1 MRVILTTDLPHVG
14 KAGQTVEVANG
25 YGRNYLL
32 PRGLAVLA
40 TPGNERSLEQR
51 QKARLAREA
60 RNKAEAEALAAQ
72 LQSLSLRIAKKT
84 GEGDRLYGSV
94 TSMDIAN
101 LLKDKGFTLDRRK
114 IVLDSPLK
122 TLGNHKVPIRL
133 HPEIVAEVEVA
144 VTREEL

>member
-122 TLGNHKVPIRL
+122 TLGSHKVPIRL